1 MATDSRWISVD
12 NIIKSAMIDFGETT
26 PVMKNR
32 FMSWIIRGVNELGY
46 DVFKR
51 FKEVLLKVD
60 SSTYTAL
67 LPNDYLQQV
76 RVGLINT
83 NGEYLPF
90 TYNPNIVFDVE
101 VPACHCD
108 CGCTSEICETITEEN
123 VEQTDVVIATP
134 VVQCDYSVTLLFSQW
149 ENAVGVKCG
158 NPVFPLFV
166 VSITVGGF
174 TSTINQSF
182 ATVNLYSAFL
192 ASYIIVGM
200 PYTLVLNDGAD
211 YSCATTVSHYTDYPM
226 TIVSYVKNGVT
237 VLDGTIFADQAALT
251 AYMLTLGWTL
261 NNLAP
266 NPSTYVIANSNF
278 TWGVFNIESQTT
290 AHQQAVVLNS
300 SCSST
305 TVSQT
310 YVNTCQTC
318 VAENGEIT
326 KQCCVWGSVAIS
338 EYDYEIEIPAGRD
351 GGFAFPLT
359 DGVITIN
366 GTNTSI
372 ASMVGIAAL
381 TTYMEGL
388 GFYVTSLEPLVF
400 RKTGSTDVYGTLSS
414 VLQEITLSFTQAN
427 HITYEVVKKCNVE
440 HICVA
445 EVVPECGCIV
455 VTDAIVDVLNSNSI
469 LQNQAYNRYKRGG
482 SLLQTYATAGNVL
495 GYYNVNK
502 ENNIMYFNTGM
513 PHRAVYL
520 QYYSANEVDS
530 GDFLVP
536 VQAQE
541 TLIAYLDYKS
551 KWSKSNV
558 PLYEKQ
564 RAEKY
569 WYNEKT
575 KLKARLN
582 PILMSEIQD
591 ILRTAPIRP

>member
-1 MATDSRWISVD
+1 MATDSRWISVN
-12 NIIKSAMIDFGETT
+12 NIVKSAMLDMGDST
-26 PVMKNR
+26 PTNYNR
-32 FMSWIIRGVNELGY
+32 YLSWIIRGVNELGY

-60 SSTYTAL
+60 TSTYTAL
-67 LPNDYLQQV
+67 LPNDYVQQV

-108 CGCTSEICETITEEN
+108 CGCTSEICETITEGN

-134 VVQCDYSVTLLFSQW
+134 VVQCDYSVVMSFVEYDDICVDPQFPFTLT
-149 ENAVGVKCG
+149 
-158 NPVFPLFV
+158 V
-166 VSITVGGF
+166 VNINGF
-174 TSTINQSF
+174 TTNYGEVFLNQGALDAFILENTVLGLQYVING
-182 ATVNLYSAFL
+182 TYVVG
-192 ASYIIVGM
+192 IIG
-200 PYTLVLNDGAD
+200 TA
-211 YSCATTVSHYTDYPM
+211 YSCTKTPSLVNDYPM

-237 VLDGTIFADQAALT
+237 VTDGTVVADQAALT
-251 AYMLTLGWTL
+251 AYMLSLGFTL
-261 NNLAP
+261 NDLAP
-266 NPSTYVIANSNF
+266 DANTYVITNSND
-278 TWGVFNIESQTT
+278 TWSNFIIEGETIDAQTAIVSPT
-290 AHQQAVVLNS
+290 
-300 SCSST
+300 SCSAT
-305 TVSQT
+305 TTNQT

-338 EYDYEIEIPAGRD
+338 EYDYEIVLLISRD
-351 GGFAFPLT
+351 GGFSYKINDA
-359 DGVITIN
+359 VITID
-366 GTNTSI
+366 GVETAIGELDSI
-372 ASMVGIAAL
+372 IEMIDYL
-381 TTYMEGL
+381 EGL
-388 GFYVTSLEPLVF
+388 GFFVVDLDPLTL
-400 RKTGSTDVYGTLSS
+400 RKTGSSVVYESISS
-414 VLQEITLSFTQAN
+414 VLQGITVEFTQSN
-427 HITYEVVKKCNVE
+427 HITSEIEKKCYVE

-455 VTDAIVDVLNSNSI
+455 VTDAIVDVLNTNSI
-469 LQNQAYNRYKRGG
+469 LENQAYNRYKRGG

-582 PILMSEIQD
+582 PILMSEVQD
-591 ILRTAPIRP
+591 ILRTLIRP